1 MDAVESDPGLEAVE
15 LLLSKGA
22 DTSVALKDGATLFK
36 CAEELL
42 IQDKLAT
49 QMAEASS
56 AGTIQTGH
64 TWTAAA
70 VAELMGF
77 TEVAEKIKAAMAA
90 E

>member
-1 MDAVESDPGLEAVE
+1 MGAVESDPVVEAVE

-22 DTSVALKDGATLFK
+22 DTSVTLKDGATLFK

-42 IQDKLAT
+42 IQDKLVM

-56 AGTIQTGH
+56 AGKIQTGH
-64 TWTAAA
+64 KWTAAA

-90 E
+90 K